1 MITETQ
7 TLDFG
12 EIDSLKEVFRDAKKL
27 RRARHPAHVLIVDD
41 DPLTRRVVVGAL
53 GESHAM
59 ITEENARG
67 AVASY
72 LMHAPDVVFLDIGL
86 PDIDGFSV
94 LSQILE
100 LDPDAFVVMF
110 SSHSDTININKAF
123 KSGAKGFVPK
133 PFRKEMLERYIEGS
147 NVYYN
152 KSFM

>member
-1 MITETQ
+1 MIIQEQ
-7 TLDFG
+7 ISGFG
-12 EIDSLKEVFRDAKKL
+12 EIDSLKEIFWEAKKL
-27 RRARHPAHVLIVDD
+27 RRARHPAHVLVVDD

-59 ITEENARG
+59 ITEESARG
-67 AVASY
+67 GLASY

-94 LSQILE
+94 LEQILA
-100 LDPDAFVVMF
+100 LDPDAFIVMF

-133 PFRKEMLERYIEGS
+133 PFRKDMLERYIEGS
-147 NVYYN
+147 SVFYH
-152 KSFM
+152 KSCM